1 MAKKVAV
8 TKLNASTLDILN
20 VIRANAS
27 AQYQDSVPEV
37 VKAEDIPNVG
47 DVLFG
52 YPALANEFVGALVN
66 RISRVIVTS
75 AIFNNPYRDLK
86 KGFLEFGE
94 TIENVF
100 TAIAKVRAFR
110 RDKAPQRE
118 LAHTEPDIKAEFYA
132 INWNVQYP
140 VSIDDQELKKAFLSM
155 DGVQD
160 MIARLVDSVY
170 QAANYD
176 EYLLFKYLIIKGIT
190 HGKIKALSID
200 TTNPENAAKAFRST
214 ANKMGF
220 LRYDFNERGV
230 RTNTPIDRQ
239 VLFMDADFQAE
250 YGVDVLASAFNM
262 SEVDYLQRVKL
273 IDSWD
278 TFDNE
283 RWADIRAESSQ
294 VDLVTEDELTLMR
307 DVKAVLL
314 DSDWFQVYDARA
326 LFTEKYIASGLYWN
340 YFYNRQMI
348 VASNGFANAVTF
360 VQTSAPELPATVTAT
375 VTAIETSDIA
385 TVVTLS
391 TEDTTPKLAAGS
403 FKFTQ
408 NEQAAKDGIAVHT
421 YGAIIAPAGKN
432 GVTITGEINGTPYTA
447 ATASEINALTVGTNI
462 TLNK

>member
-1 MAKKVAV
+1 MAKKVSV

-20 VIRANAS
+20 VIRANAP

-37 VKAEDIPNVG
+37 VKPEDIPNVG
-47 DVLFG
+47 DVLLG
-52 YPALANEFVGALVN
+52 YPALANEFVSALVN

-100 TAIAKVRAFR
+100 TAIAKVRAFQ

-118 LAHTEPDIKAEFYA
+118 LAHTEPDIKTEFYA

-190 HGKIKALSID
+190 HGKIKALAID
-200 TTNPENAAKAFRST
+200 TTKPENAAKAFRRT
-214 ANKMGF
+214 ANKFGF

-239 VLFMDADFQAE
+239 VLFMDTDFQAE

-294 VDLVTEDELTLMR
+294 VDLVTEDELALMR

-360 VQTSAPELPATVTAT
+360 VQTAAPELPATVTAT

-391 TEDTTPKLAAGS
+391 TEGTTPKLAAGS

-408 NEQAAKDGIAVHT
+408 NEQAVKDGIAVHT
-421 YGAIIAPAGKN
+421 YGAIIAPTGKN
-432 GVTITGEINGTPYTA
+432 RVTITGEINGTPYTA
-447 ATASEINALTVGTNI
+447 ATASEIDTLTVGTNI
-462 TLNK
+462 VLNK

>member
-37 VKAEDIPNVG
+37 VKTEDIPNVG
-47 DVLFG
+47 DVLLG

-100 TAIAKVRAFR
+100 TAIAKVRAFQ

-118 LAHTEPDIKAEFYA
+118 LAHTEPDVKSEFYA

-176 EYLLFKYLIIKGIT
+176 EYLLFKYLIIKGIA
-190 HGKIKALSID
+190 HGKIKALAID
-200 TTNPENAAKAFRST
+200 TTTPENAAKAFRST

-294 VDLVTEDELTLMR
+294 VDLVTEDELALMR

-360 VQTSAPELPATVTAT
+360 VQTAAPELPATVTAT

-408 NEQAAKDGIAVHT
+408 NEQAVKDGIAVHT
-421 YGAIIAPAGKN
+421 YGAIIAPTGKN
-432 GVTITGEINGTPYTA
+432 SVTITGEINGTTYAA
-447 ATASEINALTVGTNI
+447 ATASTIDALAVGTNI
-462 TLNK
+462 VLNK

>member
-37 VKAEDIPNVG
+37 VKTEDIPNVG
-47 DVLFG
+47 DVLLG

-100 TAIAKVRAFR
+100 TAIAKVRAFQ

-118 LAHTEPDIKAEFYA
+118 LAHTEPDVKSEFYA

-200 TTNPENAAKAFRST
+200 TTTPENAAKAFRST

-360 VQTSAPELPATVTAT
+360 VQTTAPELPATVTAT

-408 NEQAAKDGIAVHT
+408 NEQAVQDGIAVHT
-421 YGAIIAPAGKN
+421 YGAIIAPTGKN
-432 GVTITGEINGTPYTA
+432 SVTITGEINGTTYTA
-447 ATASEINALTVGTNI
+447 ATASTISALTVGTNI
-462 TLNK
+462 VLNK

>member
-1 MAKKVAV
+1 MAKKVSV

-37 VKAEDIPNVG
+37 VKTEDIPNVG
-47 DVLFG
+47 DVLLG

-100 TAIAKVRAFR
+100 TAIAKVRAFQ

-118 LAHTEPDIKAEFYA
+118 LAHTEPDIKTEFYA

-190 HGKIKALSID
+190 HGKIKALAID
-200 TTNPENAAKAFRST
+200 TTKPENAAKAFRRT
-214 ANKMGF
+214 ANKFGF

-239 VLFMDADFQAE
+239 VLFMDTDFQAE

-273 IDSWD
+273 IDSWN

-294 VDLVTEDELTLMR
+294 VDLVTEDELALMR

-360 VQTSAPELPATVTAT
+360 VQTAAPELPATVTAT

-391 TEDTTPKLAAGS
+391 TEGTTPKLAAGS

-408 NEQAAKDGIAVHT
+408 NEQAVKDGIAVHT
-421 YGAIIAPAGKN
+421 YGAIIAPTGKN
-432 GVTITGEINGTPYTA
+432 RVTITGEINGTPYTA
-447 ATASEINALTVGTNI
+447 ATASEIDTLTVGTNI
-462 TLNK
+462 VLNK

>member
-1 MAKKVAV
+1 MAKKVSV

-37 VKAEDIPNVG
+37 VKTEDIPNVG
-47 DVLFG
+47 DVLLG

-100 TAIAKVRAFR
+100 TAIAKVRAFQ

-118 LAHTEPDIKAEFYA
+118 LAHTEPDIKTEFYA

-190 HGKIKALSID
+190 HGKIKALAID
-200 TTNPENAAKAFRST
+200 TTKPENAAKAFRRT
-214 ANKMGF
+214 ANKFGF

-239 VLFMDADFQAE
+239 VLFMDTDFQAE

-294 VDLVTEDELTLMR
+294 VDLVTEDELALMR

-360 VQTSAPELPATVTAT
+360 VQTAAPELPATVTAT

-391 TEDTTPKLAAGS
+391 TEGTTPKLAAGS

-408 NEQAAKDGIAVHT
+408 NEQAVKDGIAVHT
-421 YGAIIAPAGKN
+421 YGAIIAPTGKN
-432 GVTITGEINGTPYTA
+432 RVTITGEINGTPYTA
-447 ATASEINALTVGTNI
+447 ATASEIDTLTVGTNI
-462 TLNK
+462 VLNK